1 MITTEQRRDQ
11 FKCKKFSSKI
21 ICGETNKETKL
32 DIMKKKNSYAV
43 WNKESRESVS
53 ITPLPGVSFL
63 NKIWGNC
70 SYSSLINYYLLH
82 TCIHTYIYTFLVY
95 DNSDKIESTQTQT
108 QTSLR
113 SHLTISEAA
122 GRGDKEN

>member
-1 MITTEQRRDQ
+1 ME
-11 FKCKKFSSKI
+11 K
-21 ICGETNKETKL
+21 ETKKETKL

-82 TCIHTYIYTFLVY
+82 TCIHAYIYTFLVY
-95 DNSDKIESTQTQT
+95 DNTDKIESTQTQT

>member
-1 MITTEQRRDQ
+1 MQEIFIKNNLWRNKQ
-11 FKCKKFSSKI
+11 
-21 ICGETNKETKL
+21 TNKQRYKVRHNE
-32 DIMKKKNSYAV
+32 KKNSYAV

-95 DNSDKIESTQTQT
+95 DNSNKIESTQTQT

>member
-21 ICGETNKETKL
+21 ICGERNKERNKETKL

-53 ITPLPGVSFL
+53 ITPLPGVSFF
-63 NKIWGNC
+63 N
-70 SYSSLINYYLLH
+70 
-82 TCIHTYIYTFLVY
+82 
-95 DNSDKIESTQTQT
+95 
-108 QTSLR
+108 
-113 SHLTISEAA
+113 
-122 GRGDKEN
+122 

>member
-53 ITPLPGVSFL
+53 ITPLPGVSFF
-63 NKIWGNC
+63 N
-70 SYSSLINYYLLH
+70 
-82 TCIHTYIYTFLVY
+82 
-95 DNSDKIESTQTQT
+95 
-108 QTSLR
+108 
-113 SHLTISEAA
+113 
-122 GRGDKEN
+122 